1 MTDRATDR
9 VADRAESRAD
19 LKKRLVEAAADLLV
33 AEGRDAVT
41 TRAVSTAAGV
51 QPPTIYRLFGDMNG
65 LLAAT
70 AADGFARYLA
80 QKSSRA
86 PSADP
91 VDDLRAGWDM
101 HLDFG
106 LGNPAHYLLMYGH
119 PQPGGESDAAKEAH
133 RLLREILERVAR
145 AGRLTVPVERAAQM
159 VHGAGTGVTFAL
171 LALKPEERDLGVSA
185 QTREA
190 VIAAIT
196 TSADTDGDVPRA
208 PDSAR
213 EARRRVVAL
222 RSILDDMPATYTPGE
237 RMLLEELLDRAGRDP
252 AEG

>member
-1 MTDRATDR
+1 M
-9 VADRAESRAD
+9 ADRAESRAD
-19 LKKRLVEAAADLLV
+19 LKKRLVAAAADLLV

-51 QPPTIYRLFGDMNG
+51 HPPTIYRLFGDMDG

-70 AADGFARYLA
+70 AADGFTRYLK

-101 HLDFG
+101 HIEFG
-106 LGNPAHYLLMYGH
+106 LGNPAHYLLMYGR
-119 PQPGGESDAAKEAH
+119 PQPGGESDAAKEAQH
-133 RLLREILERVAR
+133 LLREILERVAR
-145 AGRLTVPVERAAQM
+145 AGRLTIPVERAAQM
-159 VHGAGTGVTFAL
+159 VHGAGMGVTFAL
-171 LALKPEERDLGVSA
+171 LALEPEERDLGVST

-190 VIAAIT
+190 VIAAVT
-196 TSADTDGDVPRA
+196 TTAADTDDNDLPPA

-213 EARRRVVAL
+213 EARRRVLAL
-222 RSILDDMPATYTPGE
+222 RSILDDIPATYTRGE
-237 RMLLEELLDRAGRDP
+237 RMLLEELLDRAGLDP

>member
-1 MTDRATDR
+1 M
-9 VADRAESRAD
+9 
-19 LKKRLVEAAADLLV
+19 
-33 AEGRDAVT
+33 T

-70 AADGFARYLA
+70 AADGFTRYLTR
-80 QKSSRA
+80 KSSRA

-101 HLDFG
+101 HIEFG
-106 LGNPAHYLLMYGH
+106 LDNPAHYLLMYGQ
-119 PQPGGESDAAKEAH
+119 PQPGGESDAAREAH

-159 VHGAGTGVTFAL
+159 VHGAGMGVTFAL
-171 LALKPEERDLGVSA
+171 LALRPEERDLGVSA

-196 TSADTDGDVPRA
+196 TDADTDDDLPRA
-208 PDSAR
+208 SDSAR
-213 EARRRVVAL
+213 EARRRVLAL

-237 RMLLEELLDRAGRDP
+237 RMLLEELLDRAGLDP

>member
-1 MTDRATDR
+1 M
-9 VADRAESRAD
+9 
-19 LKKRLVEAAADLLV
+19 
-33 AEGRDAVT
+33 T

-51 QPPTIYRLFGDMNG
+51 QPPTIYRLFGDMDG

-70 AADGFARYLA
+70 AADGFTRYLK

-101 HLDFG
+101 HIEFG
-106 LGNPAHYLLMYGH
+106 LGNPAHYLLMYGQ
-119 PQPGGESDAAKEAH
+119 PQPGGESEAAKEAH

-159 VHGAGTGVTFAL
+159 VHGAGMGVTFAL

-190 VIAAIT
+190 IIAAIT
-196 TSADTDGDVPRA
+196 TEADTDDLPGDPG
-208 PDSAR
+208 SAR
-213 EARRRVVAL
+213 EARRRVLAL

-237 RMLLEELLDRAGRDP
+237 RMILEELLDRAGLDP
-252 AEG
+252 AEE

>member
-1 MTDRATDR
+1 M
-9 VADRAESRAD
+9 ADRAESRAD
-19 LKKRLVEAAADLLV
+19 LRKRLVAAAADLLV

-70 AADGFARYLA
+70 AADGFTRYLA

-91 VDDLRAGWDM
+91 VDDLRAGWDL
-101 HLDFG
+101 HIEFG
-106 LGNPAHYLLMYGH
+106 LGNPAHYLLMYGQ
-119 PQPGGESDAAKEAH
+119 PQPGSESDAAKEAQ
-133 RLLREILERVAR
+133 RLLCEILERVAR
-145 AGRLTVPVERAAQM
+145 AGRLTVPVERAARM
-159 VHGAGTGVTFAL
+159 VHGAGMGITFAL
-171 LALKPEERDLGVSA
+171 LALRPEERDLGVSA

-190 VIAAIT
+190 VIAAVT
-196 TSADTDGDVPRA
+196 TEADTDDDDLPHA
-208 PDSAR
+208 PDSTR
-213 EARRRVVAL
+213 EARRRVLAL

>member
-1 MTDRATDR
+1 M
-9 VADRAESRAD
+9 ADRAESRAD
-19 LKKRLVEAAADLLV
+19 LRKRLVAAAADLLV
-33 AEGRDAVT
+33 AQGRDAVT

-51 QPPTIYRLFGDMNG
+51 QPPTIYRLFGDMDG

-70 AADGFARYLA
+70 AADGFTRYLK

-101 HLDFG
+101 HIEFG
-106 LGNPAHYLLMYGH
+106 LGNPAHYLLMYGQ

-159 VHGAGTGVTFAL
+159 VHGAGMGVTFAL

-196 TSADTDGDVPRA
+196 TEAVTDDDVLPRA

-213 EARRRVVAL
+213 EARRRVLAL

-237 RMLLEELLDRAGRDP
+237 RMLLEELLDRAGFEP
-252 AEG
+252 GEG